1 MGLRERQRAFT
12 EETIRL
18 TAVRLF
24 LARGSAATTVDE
36 IAALAGVSSRTFF
49 RYFDTKESAALPNL
63 DVFVEVLGGISP
75 TADSLSAL
83 LRDVDDALAGLIE
96 ETTILEAA
104 ASHDFFLLLG
114 QDTAVRDAAGAL
126 LTRLGDLLFKTL
138 RRTAPQADTLTTR
151 VAAGQRVA
159 VFQAVWWHWHCAL
172 REARGDVEA
181 VELPSVMYR
190 RSVALSPQR

>member
-75 TADSLSAL
+75 
-83 LRDVDDALAGLIE
+83 
-96 ETTILEAA
+96 
-104 ASHDFFLLLG
+104 HG
-114 QDTAVRDAAGAL
+114 QFPVRPAP
-126 LTRLGDLLFKTL
+126 
-138 RRTAPQADTLTTR
+138 RR
-151 VAAGQRVA
+151 G
-159 VFQAVWWHWHCAL
+159 
-172 REARGDVEA
+172 
-181 VELPSVMYR
+181 
-190 RSVALSPQR
+190 